1 MQKSIFS
8 TLFALT
14 MVLGLVFSMA
24 PQDATAEAPCPT
36 GVSQVSH
43 SWFAPFN
50 DTYYTMCNCGVVNG
64 YDSSGGCSTDG
75 DTPPSIAP

>member
-1 MQKSIFS
+1 MKKSIFS

-36 GVSQVSH
+36 GVSEVSH
-43 SWFAPFN
+43 SWWGPSN
-50 DTYYTMCNCGVVNG
+50 DTYYTMCNCGTVLG
-64 YDSSGGCSTDG
+64 YSSSGGCSTGG
-75 DTPPSIAP
+75 DEPESLG